1 MKRLAVV
8 LLVGALA
15 ALILQPVTS
24 TVNSLSGNS
33 GLRADGVPPPPF
45 PPSSDSELRA
55 DGVPPPPSR
64 RHLRQVALQR
74 ALFSASRCAPE
85 GIAFSSLE

>member
-24 TVNSLSGNS
+24 TVNTSSGNN
-33 GLRADGVPPPPF
+33 GLRADGWPPPPF
-45 PPSSDSELRA
+45 PP
-55 DGVPPPPSR
+55 
-64 RHLRQVALQR
+64 ALGAGG
-74 ALFSASRCAPE
+74 AL
-85 GIAFSSLE
+85 GGAFLG

>member
-24 TVNSLSGNS
+24 TVNTPSGNS
-33 GLRADGVPPPPF
+33 GLRADGWPPPPF

-55 DGVPPPPSR
+55 DGWPPPPFPP
-64 RHLRQVALQR
+64 ALGAGG
-74 ALFSASRCAPE
+74 ALA
-85 GIAFSSLE
+85 GAFLG

>member
-33 GLRADGVPPPPF
+33 GLRADGWPPPPF
-45 PPSSDSELRA
+45 PPSSESGLRA
-55 DGVPPPPSR
+55 DGWPPPPFPPA
-64 RHLRQVALQR
+64 VGPG
-74 ALFSASRCAPE
+74 SAQT
-85 GIAFSSLE
+85 GAFLS